1 MKAKSYLQQ
10 IRRLDKKINNKQM
23 QLESL
28 QELVTNITP
37 ILKDVNVQSN
47 ASQDRL
53 GDTMAKIID
62 LQNEI
67 NNEIDLYINKKLE
80 AIKLINTIGDDVSI
94 SILTQR
100 YINYKRWDEI
110 ADNLSYTRQ
119 GVLKK
124 HGQALLNFEKSVY
137 MSLH

>member
-1 MKAKSYLQQ
+1 MRAKTYLQQ
-10 IRRLDKKINNKQM
+10 IRRLDRKINNKQI

-28 QELVTNITP
+28 RELVTSITP
-37 ILKDVNVQSN
+37 ILKDINVQSN
-47 ASQDRL
+47 GSQDRL

-67 NNEIDLYINKKLE
+67 NNEIDLYVNRKLE
-80 AIKLINTIGDDVSI
+80 AIKLINAMEDDVSI
-94 SILTQR
+94 NILIQR

-110 ADNLSYTRQ
+110 ADNLNYTRQ

-124 HGQALLNFEKSVY
+124 HGQALLNFEKVFT
-137 MSLH
+137 